1 MNAIQ
6 FFDWGYKK
14 NSIDKIEFNIE
25 VIINNTNNFRDIK
38 VSHFAF
44 YDHKVGLKN
53 YFTEI
58 REVSRTSN
66 RIVCRAEL
74 LGKNNINA
82 KGYQCRL
89 DNGNLSFKTYN
100 NDNVKAFLNNNR
112 VELSQIYLTHW
123 PGTREN
129 GVITMYGKNDT
140 DSSHIKFKI
149 ADFNEV
155 TYKIIL
161 G

>member
-58 REVSRTSN
+58 REVSRTPN

-74 LGKNNINA
+74 LGKNNIDA

-89 DNGNLSFKTYN
+89 DNGNLSYRTYN
-100 NDNVKAFLNNNR
+100 SDNVKAYLNDNR
-112 VELSQIYLTHW
+112 VELSQIFLSH
-123 PGTREN
+123 PSGGRVN
-129 GVITMYGKNDT
+129 GFITIYGKNDI
-140 DSSHIKFKI
+140 DSSDIKFKI
-149 ADFNEV
+149 ANFNEV